1 MTKNQKKK
9 NTNYTNS
16 ASGDSFSQTSM
27 GVGGTPALPE
37 AFVAI
42 RDTLSNPVKTKCMN
56 DIPTPGVIFNTENS
70 MTRIEEENSS
80 VYVSSQQVSP
90 KEAKAKKLKDHNFT
104 QPKADSPDV
113 SSLQIEEKFD
123 LAAALANDP

>member
-1 MTKNQKKK
+1 
-9 NTNYTNS
+9 
-16 ASGDSFSQTSM
+16 M

-56 DIPTPGVIFNTENS
+56 DILTPGVIFNTESS

-80 VYVSSQQVSP
+80 VYMSS
-90 KEAKAKKLKDHNFT
+90 
-104 QPKADSPDV
+104 
-113 SSLQIEEKFD
+113 
-123 LAAALANDP
+123 

>member
-1 MTKNQKKK
+1 
-9 NTNYTNS
+9 
-16 ASGDSFSQTSM
+16 
-27 GVGGTPALPE
+27 
-37 AFVAI
+37 
-42 RDTLSNPVKTKCMN
+42 
-56 DIPTPGVIFNTENS
+56 